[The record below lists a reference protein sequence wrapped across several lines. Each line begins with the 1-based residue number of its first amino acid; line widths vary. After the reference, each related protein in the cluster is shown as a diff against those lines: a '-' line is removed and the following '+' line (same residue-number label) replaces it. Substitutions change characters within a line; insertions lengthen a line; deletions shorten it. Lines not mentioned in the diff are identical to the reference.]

1 MCNIDDEEVYEGYV
15 EDEVSEMEGITDKV
29 TNYTYTKLE
38 YPCLLFRKGV
48 QLEKHKVQV
57 VSNMVNSKTLGS
69 SKDISLYLSNNGEL
83 FKIGK
88 ISGVQVLPLLEI
100 IGEENLQGFLDKD
113 TELKGSL
120 IYTLCS
126 V

>member
-1 MCNIDDEEVYEGYV
+1 MCNIDDDEVYEGYV

-69 SKDISLYLSNNGEL
+69 TKDISLYLSNNGEL

>member
-1 MCNIDDEEVYEGYV
+1 MCNIDDDEVYEGYV

-69 SKDISLYLSNNGEL
+69 MKDISLYLSNNGEL

>member
-15 EDEVSEMEGITDKV
+15 EDKVSEMEGITDKV

>member
-69 SKDISLYLSNNGEL
+69 NKDISLYLSNNGEL

>member
-1 MCNIDDEEVYEGYV
+1 MCNIDDDEVYEGYV
-15 EDEVSEMEGITDKV
+15 EDKVSEMEGITDKV

-69 SKDISLYLSNNGEL
+69 TKDISLYLSNNGEL